1 MIPSAPS
8 KVTFPPLDI
17 LFEEC
22 LTAFR
27 MIGGLRRCSIILFDD
42 NQANGLLKAG
52 FDLRD
57 TDYPSSDIKISLND
71 CPQLGQCLSQ
81 RRPILLKRPF
91 DDGLSI
97 LWKEVPDK
105 ERISAIGIIPFFKG
119 DRCYGVACLF
129 TEDEVDELLELRYRS
144 WQGIGDLFSNMI
156 ASHVRNTWLLAEKT
170 ALEDILNGIGHGV
183 VILDRNL
190 NILRANSAMGSM
202 VGRASSEL
210 IGTPYEMLCRESGI
224 LSEPC
229 PVQEGINTGK
239 VTHAVK
245 HCQVKGSE
253 QDRYLKVSCF
263 PQKNA
268 AGEVTHSIVYI
279 RDVSVIVRAEMLQ
292 KDLTHMIV
300 HDIRNPILAIARTL
314 EISVTGTY
322 GWIIRHHRDVL
333 TAARDSCT
341 LLLGMLDDMLDV
353 YSYEEEGKIHLN
365 LQPVKIHEIA
375 EKAFKAIDTL
385 VYEKAIQINFTLPR
399 DLPVFTG
406 DESRFIR
413 VMINLLENASK
424 FSPKNSTVLVEAMIN
439 SEGFLEVRITDTG
452 RGIPLE
458 HLEKIFWKFY
468 QVDKETGIKK
478 AGVGLGLAFCR
489 QTIEA
494 HGGRIWA
501 ESPASPD
508 GLGSRFLFTI
518 PLDQPK

>member
-1 MIPSAPS
+1 MLSLMPS
-8 KVTFPPLDI
+8 KVTFPSLDI
-17 LFEEC
+17 LFQEC

-27 MIGGLRRCSIILFDD
+27 ILGGLRRCSIILFDD
-42 NQANGLLKAG
+42 DQANGFLRAG

-71 CPQLGQCLSQ
+71 CPLLEQCVTQ
-81 RRPILLKRPF
+81 HRPILLKRPF
-91 DDGLSI
+91 DNGFPV
-97 LWKEVPDK
+97 LWEEVPEK
-105 ERISAIGIIPFFKG
+105 GKISAIGMIPFFKG
-119 DRCYGVACLF
+119 DQCYGVAGLVS
-129 TEDEVDELLELRYRS
+129 EDEVDDLLEVRFRS
-144 WQGIGDLFSNMI
+144 WQVVGLLFSNMI
-156 ASHVRNTWLLAEKT
+156 VNRMTITGLLAEKT

-229 PVQEGINTGK
+229 PIKEAISTGK

-300 HDIRNPILAIARTL
+300 HDIRNPILAIERTL
-314 EISVTGTY
+314 DLSVRGDY

-341 LLLGMLDDMLDV
+341 LLLSMLDDMLDV

-385 VYEKAIQINFTLPR
+385 VYEKAIQINFVLPR

-406 DESRFIR
+406 DESRLIR

-424 FSPKNSTVLVEAMIN
+424 FSPKNSTVLVEALIN
-439 SEGFLEVRITDTG
+439 PEGFLEVRITDAG
-452 RGIPLE
+452 RGIPQE

-468 QVDKETGIKK
+468 QVDKESGVKK

-501 ESPASPD
+501 ESPVSPD
-508 GLGSRFLFTI
+508 GLGSRFIFTL
-518 PLDQPK
+518 PVDQPK